1 MAMNLFRKLT
11 DKVLRGGK
19 RAMKKK
25 KPAKRSKPKKI
36 AKKKTIK
43 KIKKIKKIIKVKKI
57 TKIKKIKK
65 RKPVKR
71 PVKKP
76 AKKSAKKPAVKIA
89 LKAKKIVPAP
99 VQKELPK
106 KELKLKKGPHTAYL
120 GLGSN
125 VGDREE
131 YLEQAIFLLSKTPGI
146 KVIKKSTNYETE
158 PEGNTDQPQ
167 FMNAAVEI
175 RTTLDPYKLLAVLQE
190 TENAL
195 GRERD
200 VDWGPRTID
209 LDILLY
215 DDLIISDDKLQVPHS
230 LLHERL
236 FVLKPLS
243 EIAPNAVHPAME
255 KKIIDIYEE
264 RKNDVSEKY
273 DDELPGFKNIK
284 KGVAD
289 DYERW

>member
-19 RAMKKK
+19 KAMKKK
-25 KPAKRSKPKKI
+25 KPAKRSKQKKI
-36 AKKKTIK
+36 AKKRAPKKIRKIKRTI
-43 KIKKIKKIIKVKKI
+43 KIKKAA
-57 TKIKKIKK
+57 K
-65 RKPVKR
+65 RKPARRTVKR
-71 PVKKP
+71 PAQKTARKPEVKAVLKTKRP
-76 AKKSAKKPAVKIA
+76 A
-89 LKAKKIVPAP
+89 PAP
-99 VQKELPK
+99 VQKEMPR
-106 KELKLKKGPHTAYL
+106 KELKLKKGPHTAYI

-146 KVIKKSTNYETE
+146 KVIKKSSNYETE

-175 RTTLDPYKLLAVLQE
+175 RTTLDPYKLLDVLQE

-215 DDLIISDDKLQVPHS
+215 DDLIISDDKLQIPHS